1 MFKSRTLG
9 ERTRDTVQESLGIGR
24 EAMGRAVERGQEVL
38 GRGQQAI
45 SRMRRPEPA
54 SRSNGWIWFA
64 GGLAAGLAALVGWR
78 RAGAAGMLPWMGRTV
93 DEVMVRNVQTIEA
106 STNLTQ
112 AAQRMRDANIGV
124 LPVVDGGRLKG
135 IVTDRDLV
143 IRGMA
148 TGVDPTTMRVSDVAT
163 HSLIAARPDWTV
175 QHAMDT
181 MASHQIGRLPVIDE
195 QDRVCG
201 MVTLS
206 SLALR
211 SRQQSETLDAAKEVS
226 RRSARAV

>member
-9 ERTRDTVQESLGIGR
+9 DRTRSTVQEGIEIGR
-24 EAMGRAVERGQEVL
+24 EAMERAV
-38 GRGQQAI
+38 GRGQNAWT
-45 SRMRRPEPA
+45 RLRRPEPTYTA
-54 SRSNGWIWFA
+54 NGWLWFA
-64 GGLAAGLAALVGWR
+64 GGLAAALAVIVGWR
-78 RAGAAGMLPWMGRTV
+78 RAGMLPWKGRRV
-93 DEVMVRNVQTIEA
+93 EDVMVRNVQTIDA
-106 STNLTQ
+106 AMNLTQ
-112 AAQRMRDANIGV
+112 AAQRMRDANVGV
-124 LPVVDGGRLKG
+124 LPVVDGGRLRG

-148 TGVDPTTMRVSDVAT
+148 SGADPSTMHVSDVAS
-163 HSLIAARPDWTV
+163 HSLVAARSDWGL

-181 MASHQIGRLPVIDE
+181 MSSHQIGRLPVIDDH
-195 QDRVCG
+195 DRVIG

-211 SRQQSETLDAAKEVS
+211 GRQQNEALDTAKEVS

>member
-1 MFKSRTLG
+1 MFKTRTLG
-9 ERTRDTVQESLGIGR
+9 ERTRNTVQDSLEIGR
-24 EAMGRAVERGQEVL
+24 EAMERAV
-38 GRGQQAI
+38 GRGQQAWT
-45 SRMRRPEPA
+45 RWRAPA
-54 SRSNGWIWFA
+54 PTYRSNGWFWFA
-64 GGLAAGLAALVGWR
+64 GGLAAAVAMVVGWR
-78 RAGAAGMLPWMGRTV
+78 RAGMLPWQSRCV
-93 DEVMVRNVQTIEA
+93 EDVMVRNVQTIDA
-106 STNLTQ
+106 SMNLTQ
-112 AAQRMRDANIGV
+112 AAQRMRDANVGV
-124 LPVVDGGRLKG
+124 LPVVEGGRLRG

-163 HSLIAARPDWTV
+163 HSLIAARPDWSV

-181 MASHQIGRLPVIDE
+181 MSSHQIGRLPVVDDH
-195 QDRVCG
+195 DRVTG

-211 SRQQSETLDAAKEVS
+211 SPQQTEALDTAKEVS